1 MFGLVAKWKRRADR
15 IAELAHRLDRLAE
28 RDEQVI
34 AETESVE
41 AARRRG
47 AAALHSFCV
56 EFTKRL
62 NAEMT
67 RAELKLVPNEFDP
80 KVYREDGPN
89 LIQMSL
95 RGRIVQVQYEAPART
110 VSNEYFR
117 HPYILQGQITGFNQT
132 LLEQDLVEE
141 EMLFYARDGKS
152 NGAYRWHYFEPRTY
166 QTGLVSERYLTDL
179 FGRLA

>member
-1 MFGLVAKWKRRADR
+1 MQSMRVRELSRANSRRKQPEGDG
-15 IAELAHRLDRLAE
+15 AE
-28 RDEQVI
+28 
-34 AETESVE
+34 
-41 AARRRG
+41 
-47 AAALHSFCV
+47 
-56 EFTKRL
+56 
-62 NAEMT
+62 
-67 RAELKLVPNEFDP
+67 
-80 KVYREDGPN
+80 
-89 LIQMSL
+89 
-95 RGRIVQVQYEAPART
+95 GRQYEAPAKT
-110 VSNEYFR
+110 ISTEYFR